1 MGEWTVG
8 SAAQD
13 IRRGNLRNTR
23 VHVAPELLLFMPI
36 FLTAPLF
43 GLVCGLLLGQYAQ

>member
-1 MGEWTVG
+1 MEKRTVG
-8 SAAQD
+8 SAQGVG
-13 IRRGNLRNTR
+13 RSNSRNAWVRFT
-23 VHVAPELLLFMPI
+23 PELLVFMPI